1 MSRPSLDDTPWS
13 SSNVYELLLLLLFR
27 RSLPPTRHANLFGIL
42 QDSLAVRHSF
52 SPEAPSTGVIR
63 HFRNPS
69 PTAQHLAYP
78 HRVLCCFSGFSLAP
92 CVCRCEL
99 IELFAPH
106 SFFTAM
112 VDPSG
117 SASCLLFLRL
127 PPNSELEL
135 NPSTQVFKRWR
146 KSPSQNVPNSSLIHR
161 FITKLAW
168 LKPTPVKVQL
178 QVSWVA
184 EDPG

>member
-52 SPEAPSTGVIR
+52 SPDAPSTGVIR

-117 SASCLLFLRL
+117 SASCPLFLRL
-127 PPNSELEL
+127 PPNANS
-135 NPSTQVFKRWR
+135 NSTLPHRSSSVGESLRPKT
-146 KSPSQNVPNSSLIHR
+146 SPTLP
-161 FITKLAW
+161 
-168 LKPTPVKVQL
+168 
-178 QVSWVA
+178 
-184 EDPG
+184 